1 MVATA
6 AQDGTVRLWR
16 LNSSGSGQAA
26 ASSSS
31 DAGPASPTPSAPG
44 GFRVDYILDFEGN
57 TMCVNAV
64 RFSPNGECLAT
75 GGDDGYVIVWFRTTR
90 PLDQSVPAST
100 SWHDVRSTKQLQRMI
115 LRGKLS
121 EICDLAWT
129 SDSKYIVTGSVDGT
143 VGVWNV
149 CAGKLCQQTKDHK
162 GFVQGVSADPL
173 GEFVAT
179 QCSSRTVRVHRAEA
193 NKKSG
198 RIVLRSTQVLRSRT
212 VGWEPA
218 LCVAAQKM
226 VDDAGKETKDVDKAV
241 ADDTSK
247 GAVDAPTVK
256 SMSSHALFL
265 DNMSTTTFFR
275 RPTWTIDGFL
285 LIAPSG
291 QFKARTNDKYQNTTY
306 IFARGQWN
314 R

>member
-1 MVATA
+1 M
-6 AQDGTVRLWR
+6 
-16 LNSSGSGQAA
+16 
-26 ASSSS
+26 
-31 DAGPASPTPSAPG
+31 
-44 GFRVDYILDFEGN
+44 
-57 TMCVNAV
+57 
-64 RFSPNGECLAT
+64 
-75 GGDDGYVIVWFRTTR
+75 
-90 PLDQSVPAST
+90 
-100 SWHDVRSTKQLQRMI
+100 
-115 LRGKLS
+115 
-121 EICDLAWT
+121 
-129 SDSKYIVTGSVDGT
+129 
-143 VGVWNV
+143 
-149 CAGKLCQQTKDHK
+149 
-162 GFVQGVSADPL
+162 
-173 GEFVAT
+173 
-179 QCSSRTVRVHRAEA
+179 
-193 NKKSG
+193 
-198 RIVLRSTQVLRSRT
+198 LRSRT

-226 VDDAGKETKDVDKAV
+226 VGDAGKETKDVDKAV

-275 RPTWTIDGFL
+275 RPTWTIDGSL